1 MGFLAAVGFCGC
13 YIPRSHHNGV
23 QAALVSLTEPLDV
36 LVNSRH
42 VVLPLGLVMPIAIR
56 KHFTLAVP
64 VMVLVVPTRNGLES
78 EPVMVNLQSPHL
90 VQ

>member
-1 MGFLAAVGFCGC
+1 MQLWASVVATSRAATTTV
-13 YIPRSHHNGV
+13 YRPRS
-23 QAALVSLTEPLDV
+23 LKVSLTEPLDV